1 MKPIRRT
8 KRPPRRIKVAGKWI
22 GGHDTSRED
31 ENKTTSSA
39 PAKRPSII
47 TSGNLYNEVAAADY
61 LGLAVSTLQNRR
73 SLGEQPAYIKRG
85 RRVFYRLE
93 DLEKFANDN

>member
-8 KRPPRRIKVAGKWI
+8 KRPPRRIKVAGKWV
-22 GGHDTSRED
+22 GGHETTGAN
-31 ENKTTSSA
+31 ENKTTSSVQ
-39 PAKRPSII
+39 AKRPSII
-47 TSGNLYNEVAAADY
+47 TSENLYNEVAAAEY

-93 DLEKFANDN
+93 DLEQFANQS